1 MYLRLIFVLWVVFYV
16 CFSLAVTF
24 SKLSFDKQKFP
35 TNDPNSLAQVQLAFQ
50 TKYSEVVFNMS
61 SCFTFIR
68 YRKRHLKRRFR
79 YGSNH
84 PGSYNPTLITNQ
96 EAQMV
101 NRNTWID
108 KALKAEPRNKRIG
121 KVARKALWK
130 FQTISRRPL
139 WRVMVS
145 NLY

>member
-1 MYLRLIFVLWVVFYV
+1 MYFRLIFILWVVFYV

-35 TNDPNSLAQVQLAFQ
+35 TNDPNSLVEVQLAFQ
-50 TKYSEVVFNMS
+50 TKYSEVVFNMP

-96 EAQMV
+96 EAHMV
-101 NRNTWID
+101 NGNMDRQGTEGSTKKQKNRKSSTKGTMEISNYFS
-108 KALKAEPRNKRIG
+108 KATVASNG
-121 KVARKALWK
+121 K
-130 FQTISRRPL
+130 
-139 WRVMVS
+139 
-145 NLY
+145 